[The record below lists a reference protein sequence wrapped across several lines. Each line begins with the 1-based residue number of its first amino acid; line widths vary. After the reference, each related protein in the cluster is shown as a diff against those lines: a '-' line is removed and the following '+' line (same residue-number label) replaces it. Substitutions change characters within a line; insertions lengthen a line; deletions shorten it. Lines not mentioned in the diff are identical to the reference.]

1 MNDVVRYAKK
11 IIYVLEVTLFRPN
24 MVGCEK
30 ITVELIED
38 KEEYEEELD
47 KSIDKM

>member
-1 MNDVVRYAKK
+1 
-11 IIYVLEVTLFRPN
+11 

-38 KEEYEEELD
+38 KEEYEEELE
-47 KSIDKM
+47 KSIDKMLVALF